1 MKKIISNGKA
11 LPTVTIRRA
20 DEAVAFPLSKMVAQN
35 IAQIHKD
42 YGQRGVG
49 IWQRGYS
56 GCSLVHQ
63 IWTRTVFVLLLDGKV
78 AGMIQCSNKYEVK
91 GFYIATQYLGKGY
104 GRLLFEYLICW
115 LKEEEEKVEE
125 LELTSNPRMVPLYE
139 HLGFKVISKVQVY
152 WENVAFTEFRMKRH
166 L

>member
-1 MKKIISNGKA
+1 MKKVISKGKA
-11 LPTVTIRRA
+11 LPPVSIRRA

-42 YGQRGVG
+42 YGQEGVS

-63 IWTRTVFVLLLDGKV
+63 IRTRTVFVLLLDGKV
-78 AGMIQCSNKYEVK
+78 AGMIQCSNKHEIK
-91 GFYIATQYLGKGY
+91 GFYIATQYIGKGY

-115 LKEEEEKVEE
+115 LKEEKGIEEV
-125 LELTSNPRMVPLYE
+125 ELTSNPRMVPLYE
-139 HLGFKVISKVQVY
+139 HLGFRIVGEEQVY
-152 WENVAFTEFRMKRH
+152 WEHVGFTEVRMKMH
-166 L
+166 LG